1 MTRREMVLGAFLYPT
16 GYHVAAW
23 RHPDVPADAG
33 VNPAHYVE
41 LARTAERGTM
51 DFLFLPDSAA
61 VRGTDVTALSRT
73 AIRYV
78 AQFEPMTLLGAL
90 SVVTSRIG
98 LTATLSSTYNEPY
111 SVARAMASL
120 DHLSAGRAGWNLVTS
135 QNPQEAFN
143 FGYTAQPEHADR
155 YRRAEE
161 FVDVVCGLW
170 DSWRDTAFVRDK
182 ATGFYFDPTA
192 YTPLEHKGEFFSVRG
207 PLNIPRSPQGRPVLL
222 QSGSSK
228 DGRTL
233 AARTAE
239 VVFTAQ
245 PDLAAARRFRADV
258 RARAAAFGRAP
269 LVLVGVNPFV
279 GATHDEALGKFQELQ
294 DLIDPVVGLALLAS
308 ELGGVDLS
316 GHPLDGPLPELPL
329 SNAGRSRQ
337 RLLTELAERE
347 GLTIRQLYQ
356 RVAGPRGH
364 RQVCGTPD
372 EVADDLESWVD
383 AGAADGFVVMPPRLP
398 GSLDDFVDLV
408 IPRLRDRGRFRHAY
422 RGATLRDHLGLARP
436 EGGTRG

>member
-1 MTRREMVLGAFLYPT
+1 VILGAFLYPT

-33 VNPAHYVE
+33 VNLGHYVE

-61 VRGTDVTALSRT
+61 VRGTDVMALSRT

-90 SVVTSRIG
+90 AAVTTRIG

-120 DHLSAGRAGWNLVTS
+120 DHLSGGRAGWNLVTS

-143 FGYTAQPEHADR
+143 FGYAAQPDHADR

-161 FVDVVCGLW
+161 FVDVVRGLW
-170 DSWRDTAFVRDK
+170 DSWSDGAFSRNK
-182 ATGFYFDPTA
+182 ASGVFFDPA
-192 YTPLEHKGEFFSVRG
+192 EYRPLDHKGEFFAVRG
-207 PLNIPRSPQGRPVLL
+207 PLNIPRSPQGAPVLL
-222 QSGSSK
+222 QAGSSPA
-228 DGRTL
+228 GRAL

-245 PDLAAARRFRADV
+245 PTMEGAQRFRADV
-258 RARAAAFGRAP
+258 LERAAAFGRAP
-269 LVLVGVNPFV
+269 VVLAGVNPIV
-279 GATHDEALGKFQELQ
+279 GPTHRAAQAKFQELQ
-294 DLIDPVVGLALLAS
+294 DLIDPVVGLSLLAS
-308 ELGGVDLS
+308 ELGGIDLS
-316 GHPLDGPLPELPL
+316 GSDVDGPLPELPV

-337 RLLTELAERE
+337 ELLVAMARRE
-347 GLTIRQLYQ
+347 NLTIRQLYQ
-356 RVAGPRGH
+356 RVSGSRGH
-364 RQVCGTPD
+364 WQLTGTPD
-372 EVADDLESWVD
+372 EVTDELCRWVD
-383 AGAADGFVVMPPRLP
+383 SGAADGFVVMPPRLP
-398 GSLDDFVDLV
+398 GSLDDFVDQV
-408 IPRLRDRGRFRHAY
+408 IPRLRERGRVRADY
-422 RGATLRDHLGLARP
+422 RGSTLREQLGLPVP
-436 EGGTRG
+436 ERGGTRG